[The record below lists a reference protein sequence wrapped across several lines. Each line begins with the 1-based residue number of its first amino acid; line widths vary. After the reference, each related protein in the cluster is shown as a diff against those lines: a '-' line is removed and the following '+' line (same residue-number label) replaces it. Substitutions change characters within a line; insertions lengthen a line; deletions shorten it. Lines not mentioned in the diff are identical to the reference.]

1 MGIQFFFSGTHCGY
15 SWVCYVGQCS
25 PGLARSFLLFAFGNW
40 VGVRLLIRE
49 DPREVVLVHDC
60 PHHTTATEKG
70 LLLVEC

>member
-1 MGIQFFFSGTHCGY
+1 
-15 SWVCYVGQCS
+15 
-25 PGLARSFLLFAFGNW
+25 

-49 DPREVVLVHDC
+49 DTREVVLVHDC